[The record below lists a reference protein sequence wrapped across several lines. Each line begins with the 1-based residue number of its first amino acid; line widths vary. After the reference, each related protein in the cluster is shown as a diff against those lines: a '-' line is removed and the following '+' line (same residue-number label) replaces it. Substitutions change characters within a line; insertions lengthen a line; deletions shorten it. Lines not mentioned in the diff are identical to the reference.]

1 MPLQQPQQEP
11 VQMDAPPTISADPPG
26 QEPSARP
33 SENRLQQWIQRV
45 GERLE
50 GLPRGPRRVVQWA
63 VLLFATMLA
72 LLLISVPLDFN
83 TQCVFAVGC
92 FIAALVLRKQSGRF
106 PVLVLITL
114 SLIVS
119 MRYMYWR
126 IDSTLGFES
135 WMDIVFGYGLLV
147 AELYSLLVLV
157 LGYLQTA
164 WPLRRTPQMLTIPPS
179 EWPTVDVFIP
189 SYNESLDIVSL
200 TIFAAQAID
209 WPQDKLRVH
218 VLDDGR
224 REEFREFCDNIGVN
238 YLVRS
243 NNHHAKAGNLNEA
256 LKVTDGEFVAI
267 FDADHVP
274 TRSFL
279 QICVGWFY
287 RDAKLA
293 MLQTPHFFFSPDPF
307 EKNLNTFRSVPNEG
321 ELFYGLVQ
329 DGNDLWNAAFFCGS
343 CAIMRRTALME
354 IGGIAVETLTE
365 DAHTALKMNRAGYNT
380 AYLAIPQAAGLATEN
395 LARHIRQRIRWARGM
410 AQIFRVDNPLKGRGL
425 RLGQRLCY
433 LNAMLHFFYGLPR
446 LIFLTAPLTY
456 LFFGAHIFHASALL
470 ITAYVL
476 PHVLHA
482 NLTNSSIQGRFRHS
496 FWNEVYE
503 TVLAWYILGPVL
515 LALVNPK
522 LGGFNVTDKGGIIA
536 EDHFDWKL
544 ARPYILLLLLNVLG
558 LVFGVWQLVTGDPGA
573 VTTILINMAWT
584 LYNVIISSAAMAVAA
599 ETRQVRS
606 EPRVAA
612 ELPARVQLDDGS
624 VIEATTLDFSQ
635 KGIGLRLPAGVNI
648 ARNAHIQVTLFRN
661 EQEKM
666 FPAVVVFSRNDM
678 VGAQFHEL
686 TLRQQSELVRLTFS
700 RADIWANNWGKTR
713 HDTPLKSLREV
724 AGIGMNGV
732 RELIRAA
739 LIEVRKWRARR
750 REAAELAA
758 AGAAGAAG
766 VAATGAPST
775 AGLDNTME
783 EQ

>member
-1 MPLQQPQQEP
+1 MQ
-11 VQMDAPPTISADPPG
+11 T
-26 QEPSARP
+26 
-33 SENRLQQWIQRV
+33 V
-45 GERLE
+45 GARLE
-50 GLPRGPRRVVQWA
+50 GLPRGPRRLVQWA

-72 LLLISVPLDFN
+72 LLIISVPLDFAA
-83 TQCVFAVGC
+83 QCVFAIGC
-92 FIAALVLRKQSGRF
+92 FVAALVLRKQSGRF

-114 SLIVS
+114 SLTVS

-126 IDSTLGFES
+126 ISSTLAFES
-135 WMDIVFGYGLLV
+135 WLDICFGYGLLA
-147 AELYSLLVLV
+147 AELYSLLVLT

-164 WPLRRTPQMLTIPPS
+164 WPLRRKPQMLTMPPA

-243 NNHHAKAGNLNEA
+243 DNKHAKAGNLNEA

-279 QICVGWFY
+279 QICMGWFY
-287 RDAKLA
+287 KDPKLA

-343 CAIMRRTALME
+343 CAVMRRTALME
-354 IGGIAVETLTE
+354 IGGIATETLTE

-395 LARHIRQRIRWARGM
+395 LARHIRQRVRWARGM

-456 LFFGAHIFHASALL
+456 LFFGAHIFQASALM

-482 NLTNSSIQGRFRHS
+482 SLTNSRIQGRFRHS

-522 LGGFNVTDKGGIIA
+522 LGGFNVTDKGGIITD
-536 EDHFDWKL
+536 DHFDWKL
-544 ARPYILLLLLNVLG
+544 ARPYMVLLGLNVAGLG
-558 LVFGVWQLVTGDPGA
+558 FGIWQLIHGDPNA

-584 LYNVIISSAAMAVAA
+584 LYNVIISSAAMAVAS

-606 EPRVAA
+606 EPRVTA
-612 ELPARVQLDDGS
+612 ELPVRIKLDDGS
-624 VIEATTLDFSQ
+624 IIDGKTLDFSQ
-635 KGIGLRLPAGVNI
+635 KGIGLRLPAGVSI
-648 ARNAHIQVTLFRN
+648 ARNARIEVSMIRN
-661 EQEKM
+661 AQEKV
-666 FPAVVVFSRNDM
+666 FPAMVVFSRNDM

-686 TLRQQSELVRLTFS
+686 SLRQQSELVRLTFS
-700 RADIWANNWGKTR
+700 RADIWDNNWGKSR
-713 HDTPLKSLREV
+713 PDTPLKALREV
-724 AGIGMNGV
+724 TGIGMNGV
-732 RELIRAA
+732 RELLKATLIKLRLWRDTRRQARAA
-739 LIEVRKWRARR
+739 
-750 REAAELAA
+750 
-758 AGAAGAAG
+758 
-766 VAATGAPST
+766 ATTVPTASAPP
-775 AGLDNTME
+775 DMENTLE
-783 EQ
+783 KQ

>member
-1 MPLQQPQQEP
+1 MTSQQTAQEP
-11 VQMDAPPTISADPPG
+11 IQMDTPPTISADPPG

-33 SENRLQQWIQRV
+33 SANRLQQWIQKV
-45 GERLE
+45 GDRLE

-63 VLLFATMLA
+63 VLLFATLLA
-72 LLLISVPLDFN
+72 LLLVSIPLDFN
-83 TQCVFAVGC
+83 AQCVFAIGC
-92 FIAALVLRKQSGRF
+92 FVAALLLRRQSGRF

-126 IDSTLGFES
+126 INSTLGFES
-135 WMDIVFGYGLLV
+135 WLDIVFGYGLLV
-147 AELYSLLVLV
+147 AELYSLLVLT

-279 QICVGWFY
+279 QICLGWFY
-287 RDAKLA
+287 RDPKLA

-329 DGNDLWNAAFFCGS
+329 DGNDLWNASFFCGS

-544 ARPYILLLLLNVLG
+544 ARPYIVLLLLNVLG
-558 LVFGVWQLVTGDPGA
+558 MVFGVWQLVLGDPDA
-573 VTTILINMAWT
+573 FTTILINLAWT

-612 ELPARVQLDDGS
+612 ELPARIQLDDGS

-678 VGAQFHEL
+678 IGAQFHEL

-732 RELIRAA
+732 RELIKAA

-766 VAATGAPST
+766 GAATGAPSA

-783 EQ
+783 EK